1 VKTDLLMD
9 HLEAEDLE
17 VEGLEVEDLCAES
30 LVQMRVTASMKD
42 NALFAK

>member
-17 VEGLEVEDLCAES
+17 VEDLEVEDLCAES
-30 LVQMRVTASMKD
+30 LVQMRVSVPIKD

>member
-1 VKTDLLMD
+1 VKTNLLMD
-9 HLEAEDLE
+9 HLE
-17 VEGLEVEDLCAES
+17 VEGLEVEDMCVES